1 MNSSKKNI
9 TSSTIKKN
17 VSKKLFPIVIYVLET
32 CPYCHNAL
40 KLLDQLKI
48 KYNKIIVENDDK
60 IKDKYKKQ
68 THMDTFPMILIQ
80 NPNDDSKYMKLGGY
94 SNLLSYTQ
102 LIQKCD
108 DDNIDISVL
117 NALNDLL

>member
-48 KYNKIIVENDDK
+48 KYNKIIVENEDK